1 MRKKNGD
8 LEERIQSL
16 ELKMIETSRAVAT
29 LAIAHASLV
38 REFGRFLDI
47 EDKRRAKNTIVRKVK
62 DDFTN

>member
-16 ELKMIETSRAVAT
+16 ELKMIETSRAMAT
-29 LAIAHASLV
+29 LAIAHAGLV

-47 EDKRRAKNTIVRKVK
+47 EDKRHAKNTVARKVK